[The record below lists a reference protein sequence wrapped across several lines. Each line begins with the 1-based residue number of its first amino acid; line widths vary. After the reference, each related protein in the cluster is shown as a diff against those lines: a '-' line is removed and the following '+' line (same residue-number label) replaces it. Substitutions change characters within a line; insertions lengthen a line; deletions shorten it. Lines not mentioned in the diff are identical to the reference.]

1 MNTISKGDIYY
12 ASLDPIVGSEQNG
25 TRPVVIIQNDIG
37 NKYSPTVIAA
47 AITSQTGKNK
57 LPTHIEIGSQD
68 NGLKADSV
76 VLTEQIRTIDK
87 SRLKEKIGHI
97 DDEKIKEKESLRD
110 KFNNEEKT
118 IKGMYEF
125 ICNKA
130 RTVSQN
136 NVAMVQDNI
145 VYLWAMAYFNKTNEE
160 LGINKKV
167 STPKK
172 ETKKTEVKKEES
184 QEEKLS
190 LIHI

>member
-1 MNTISKGDIYY
+1 MEGKERLEQETIEMNNY
-12 ASLDPIVGSEQNG
+12 N
-25 TRPVVIIQNDIG
+25 
-37 NKYSPTVIAA
+37 
-47 AITSQTGKNK
+47 
-57 LPTHIEIGSQD
+57 
-68 NGLKADSV
+68 V
-76 VLTEQIRTIDK
+76 VLIFNYIKDK
-87 SRLKEKIGHI
+87 DELQEKF
-97 DDEKIKEKESLRD
+97 D
-110 KFNNEEKT
+110 NEEKT

-172 ETKKTEVKKEES
+172 ETKKTEVKKEEL
-184 QEEKLS
+184 QEEKKEEKKDNQVS
-190 LIHI
+190 LFEEVKK